1 MIETI
6 KIPTPEY
13 LNISELKS
21 TAAGFPWFKALVKS
35 STSKTASNGKPFV
48 DVELADKTGTI
59 AAKMWDTETGPPVG
73 QVITARGKINV
84 WNDQKQ
90 VVLGHWTVDEDA
102 DLAEYVQSAHRPPE
116 ELWSD
121 TVGLVEDYCAPNVR
135 MLVLAILAHHKDKI
149 LTCPAA
155 KGNHHARHGGLIEHT
170 NSMAHLA
177 VDICQ
182 HYESRY
188 DAVVDIGLLV
198 AGVVLHDLGKIHE
211 LSGPLGTEYTD
222 TGKLVGHIPHGLLML
237 QEAMNVS
244 GWFTNIDSYEDTET
258 IDRLRHM
265 ILSHHGRLEWGSP
278 VEPCTPEAIILHHID
293 MLDSRFDALATAVKE
308 AAPGATWTAP
318 SRALGG
324 KAIYLGTPEIQPATE
339 TETSEVF

>member
-13 LNISELKS
+13 LNISDLKS
-21 TAAGFPWFKALVKS
+21 TAAGFPWFKVLVKS

-73 QVITARGKINV
+73 QVIAARGKINV

-102 DLAEYVQSAHRPPE
+102 DLAEYIQSAHRPPE
-116 ELWSD
+116 ELFD
-121 TVGLVEDYCAPNVR
+121 DLEKLLETHCKGYIQYVVQNVLDANR
-135 MLVLAILAHHKDKI
+135 SKL
-149 LTCPAA
+149 LTSPAA
-155 KGNHHARHGGLIEHT
+155 KGNHHARHGGLLEHT
-170 NSMAHLA
+170 HSMAHLA
-177 VDICQ
+177 IDICY

-188 DAVVDIGLLV
+188 GAVVDLGLLV
-198 AGVVLHDLGKIHE
+198 AGVILHDLGKVHE
-211 LSGPLGTEYTD
+211 LSGPIGTEYTD
-222 TGKLVGHIPHGLLML
+222 TGQLVGHIPHGLLML
-237 QEAMNVS
+237 ESAAKNWSKAPEAL
-244 GWFTNIDSYEDTET
+244 EKL
-258 IDRLRHM
+258 DRLRHM

-324 KAIYLGTPEIQPATE
+324 KAVYLGTPAIQPATE
-339 TETSEVF
+339 TETSEVL